1 MRLGVWYPQ
10 HCSSHSRPL
19 HYVNRKCLRLQ
30 SVMLARLEGQWNEN
44 RSRWQ
49 SVDNFPV
56 RSPKRESS
64 TAGFRTLV
72 PRFSDSGTPD
82 YRLSTGLWNPLQIIE
97 SNISS
102 NSLGYQSPVLLSASL
117 DNSMLRQGTP
127 RASGMA
133 QIHDLILNQGIEA
146 ARAQTISKAER
157 VAADAAFR
165 VMSDEEQR
173 IGIMHAGFAMT
184 ALPHRATTETVWER
198 QSGDVKL
205 LLESGRTSATELIG
219 LPYGSVARMILLYLQ
234 TEAVRTRSRDV
245 ELGRSMNTWLNSMGM
260 GNGGHNYNL
269 VREQSRRLSL
279 CRLTFLRVSAKQ
291 TFITNGSFV
300 HDAILPNDDTDDYQL
315 QFWKPCVR
323 LDEGFYKSLI
333 EHPLP
338 VREAAIRSLGHR
350 SMAIDIYLWLAYRL
364 HILEKPIKLTW
375 HNLANQFGSGFA
387 DIKNFKKKFKEPL
400 ALALAAYP
408 DAKVELEHG
417 GLVLHPSRPPVES
430 LSSGGT
436 RVRVVRVVDL

>member
-1 MRLGVWYPQ
+1 
-10 HCSSHSRPL
+10 
-19 HYVNRKCLRLQ
+19 
-30 SVMLARLEGQWNEN
+30 
-44 RSRWQ
+44 
-49 SVDNFPV
+49 
-56 RSPKRESS
+56 
-64 TAGFRTLV
+64 
-72 PRFSDSGTPD
+72 
-82 YRLSTGLWNPLQIIE
+82 
-97 SNISS
+97 
-102 NSLGYQSPVLLSASL
+102 
-117 DNSMLRQGTP
+117 
-127 RASGMA
+127 MA
-133 QIHDLILNQGIEA
+133 QIHDLILNHGIEA
-146 ARAQTISKAER
+146 ARTQTISKAER

-205 LLESGRTSATELIG
+205 LLESGRTSATESIG

-364 HILEKPIKLTW
+364 
-375 HNLANQFGSGFA
+375 
-387 DIKNFKKKFKEPL
+387 
-400 ALALAAYP
+400 
-408 DAKVELEHG
+408 
-417 GLVLHPSRPPVES
+417 
-430 LSSGGT
+430 
-436 RVRVVRVVDL
+436 

>member
-1 MRLGVWYPQ
+1 
-10 HCSSHSRPL
+10 
-19 HYVNRKCLRLQ
+19 
-30 SVMLARLEGQWNEN
+30 
-44 RSRWQ
+44 
-49 SVDNFPV
+49 
-56 RSPKRESS
+56 
-64 TAGFRTLV
+64 
-72 PRFSDSGTPD
+72 
-82 YRLSTGLWNPLQIIE
+82 
-97 SNISS
+97 
-102 NSLGYQSPVLLSASL
+102 
-117 DNSMLRQGTP
+117 
-127 RASGMA
+127 MA
-133 QIHDLILNQGIEA
+133 QIHDLILLHGIHVT
-146 ARAQTISKAER
+146 RAQSITKAER
-157 VAADAAFR
+157 AAADAAFR

-184 ALPHRATTETVWER
+184 ALPHRATTETIWER

-205 LLESGRTSATELIG
+205 LLESGRTSATDVVG

-245 ELGRSMNTWLNSMGM
+245 ELGRSMNNWLNSMGM

-279 CRLTFLRVSAKQ
+279 CRLTFLRISAKQ

-300 HDAILPNDDTDDYQL
+300 HDAILPNDETDDSQL
-315 QFWKPCVR
+315 QFWRPCVR

-375 HNLANQFGSGFA
+375 HNLAKQFGSGFA

-408 DAKVELEHG
+408 DAKVEAENG
-417 GLVLHPSRPPVES
+417 GLLLYPSRPPVEPTRG
-430 LSSGGT
+430 GGT
-436 RVRVVRVVDL
+436 KVRVA

>member
-1 MRLGVWYPQ
+1 
-10 HCSSHSRPL
+10 
-19 HYVNRKCLRLQ
+19 
-30 SVMLARLEGQWNEN
+30 
-44 RSRWQ
+44 
-49 SVDNFPV
+49 
-56 RSPKRESS
+56 
-64 TAGFRTLV
+64 
-72 PRFSDSGTPD
+72 
-82 YRLSTGLWNPLQIIE
+82 
-97 SNISS
+97 
-102 NSLGYQSPVLLSASL
+102 
-117 DNSMLRQGTP
+117 
-127 RASGMA
+127 MA
-133 QIHDLILNQGIEA
+133 QIHDLILHQGIEA
-146 ARAQTISKAER
+146 TRALSITKAER
-157 VAADAAFR
+157 IAADAAFR

-184 ALPHRATTETVWER
+184 ALPHRATAETVWER
-198 QSGDVKL
+198 QSGDIKL
-205 LLESGRTSATELIG
+205 LLESGRTSATESIG

-291 TFITNGSFV
+291 TFVTNGSFV
-300 HDAILPNDDTDDYQL
+300 HDAILPNEDTDDDNQL

-323 LDEGFYKSLI
+323 LDEGFYTSLI

-364 HILEKPIKLTW
+364 HVLEKPIKLTW
-375 HNLANQFGSGFA
+375 HNLASQFGSGFA

-408 DAKVELEHG
+408 DAKVEAENG
-417 GLVLHPSRPPVES
+417 GLLLYPSRPPVES
-430 LSSGGT
+430 VSGGGT
-436 RVRVVRVVDL
+436 KVRIARAVDL

>member
-1 MRLGVWYPQ
+1 
-10 HCSSHSRPL
+10 
-19 HYVNRKCLRLQ
+19 
-30 SVMLARLEGQWNEN
+30 
-44 RSRWQ
+44 
-49 SVDNFPV
+49 
-56 RSPKRESS
+56 
-64 TAGFRTLV
+64 
-72 PRFSDSGTPD
+72 
-82 YRLSTGLWNPLQIIE
+82 
-97 SNISS
+97 
-102 NSLGYQSPVLLSASL
+102 
-117 DNSMLRQGTP
+117 
-127 RASGMA
+127 MA
-133 QIHDLILNQGIEA
+133 QIHDLILHHGIHVT
-146 ARAQTISKAER
+146 RAQSITKAER
-157 VAADAAFR
+157 AAADAAYR

-184 ALPHRATTETVWER
+184 ALPHRATTETIWER

-205 LLESGRTSATELIG
+205 LLESGRTSATDVVG

-245 ELGRSMNTWLNSMGM
+245 ELGRSMNNWLNSMGM

-279 CRLTFLRVSAKQ
+279 CRLTFLRISAKQ

-300 HDAILPNDDTDDYQL
+300 HDAILPNDETDDSQL
-315 QFWKPCVR
+315 QLWRPCVR

-408 DAKVELEHG
+408 DAKVEAENG
-417 GLVLHPSRPPVES
+417 GLLLYPSRPPVEPTRG
-430 LSSGGT
+430 GGT
-436 RVRVVRVVDL
+436 KVRVAQPI

>member
-1 MRLGVWYPQ
+1 
-10 HCSSHSRPL
+10 
-19 HYVNRKCLRLQ
+19 
-30 SVMLARLEGQWNEN
+30 
-44 RSRWQ
+44 
-49 SVDNFPV
+49 
-56 RSPKRESS
+56 
-64 TAGFRTLV
+64 
-72 PRFSDSGTPD
+72 
-82 YRLSTGLWNPLQIIE
+82 
-97 SNISS
+97 
-102 NSLGYQSPVLLSASL
+102 
-117 DNSMLRQGTP
+117 
-127 RASGMA
+127 
-133 QIHDLILNQGIEA
+133 
-146 ARAQTISKAER
+146 
-157 VAADAAFR
+157 
-165 VMSDEEQR
+165 
-173 IGIMHAGFAMT
+173 MHAGFAMT

-205 LLESGRTSATELIG
+205 LLESGRTSATESIG

-234 TEAVRTRSRDV
+234 TEAVKTRSREV

-300 HDAILPNDDTDDYQL
+300 HDAILPNDDTDDNQL
-315 QFWKPCVR
+315 QFWRPCVR

-408 DAKVELEHG
+408 DAKVELANG
-417 GLVLHPSRPPVES
+417 GLLLHPSRPPVES
-430 LSSGGT
+430 LTGGGT
-436 RVRVVRVVDL
+436 KIRVARAVDL

>member
-1 MRLGVWYPQ
+1 MQLF
-10 HCSSHSRPL
+10 
-19 HYVNRKCLRLQ
+19 
-30 SVMLARLEGQWNEN
+30 E
-44 RSRWQ
+44 
-49 SVDNFPV
+49 F
-56 RSPKRESS
+56 
-64 TAGFRTLV
+64 
-72 PRFSDSGTPD
+72 
-82 YRLSTGLWNPLQIIE
+82 
-97 SNISS
+97 
-102 NSLGYQSPVLLSASL
+102 
-117 DNSMLRQGTP
+117 
-127 RASGMA
+127 
-133 QIHDLILNQGIEA
+133 
-146 ARAQTISKAER
+146 
-157 VAADAAFR
+157 
-165 VMSDEEQR
+165 MSDEEQR

-323 LDEGFYKSLI
+323 LDEGFYKSSSNIHYLCERRRSALSVI
-333 EHPLP
+333 ARWPLTSIFGLLTDFTYL
-338 VREAAIRSLGHR
+338 RSQSSSLG
-350 SMAIDIYLWLAYRL
+350 II
-364 HILEKPIKLTW
+364 
-375 HNLANQFGSGFA
+375 
-387 DIKNFKKKFKEPL
+387 
-400 ALALAAYP
+400 
-408 DAKVELEHG
+408 
-417 GLVLHPSRPPVES
+417 
-430 LSSGGT
+430 
-436 RVRVVRVVDL
+436 

>member
-1 MRLGVWYPQ
+1 
-10 HCSSHSRPL
+10 
-19 HYVNRKCLRLQ
+19 
-30 SVMLARLEGQWNEN
+30 
-44 RSRWQ
+44 
-49 SVDNFPV
+49 
-56 RSPKRESS
+56 
-64 TAGFRTLV
+64 
-72 PRFSDSGTPD
+72 
-82 YRLSTGLWNPLQIIE
+82 
-97 SNISS
+97 
-102 NSLGYQSPVLLSASL
+102 
-117 DNSMLRQGTP
+117 
-127 RASGMA
+127 MA
-133 QIHDLILNQGIEA
+133 HIHDLILHQGIETT
-146 ARAQTISKAER
+146 RAQSITKADR

-184 ALPHRATTETVWER
+184 ALPHRATTETIWER

-205 LLESGRTSATELIG
+205 LLESGRISATEAVG

-279 CRLTFLRVSAKQ
+279 CRLTFFRVSAKQ
-291 TFITNGSFV
+291 TFVTNGSFV
-300 HDAILPNDDTDDYQL
+300 HDAILPNDDADDSQL

-338 VREAAIRSLGHR
+338 IREAAIRSLGHR

-408 DAKVELEHG
+408 DAKVETENG
-417 GLVLHPSRPPVES
+417 GLVLYPSRPPVEPGTG
-430 LSSGGT
+430 GGT
-436 RVRVVRVVDL
+436 KLRVARAVDL

>member
-1 MRLGVWYPQ
+1 
-10 HCSSHSRPL
+10 
-19 HYVNRKCLRLQ
+19 
-30 SVMLARLEGQWNEN
+30 
-44 RSRWQ
+44 
-49 SVDNFPV
+49 
-56 RSPKRESS
+56 
-64 TAGFRTLV
+64 
-72 PRFSDSGTPD
+72 
-82 YRLSTGLWNPLQIIE
+82 
-97 SNISS
+97 
-102 NSLGYQSPVLLSASL
+102 
-117 DNSMLRQGTP
+117 
-127 RASGMA
+127 MA
-133 QIHDLILNQGIEA
+133 QVHDLILHQGIEA
-146 ARAQTISKAER
+146 TRAQSITKAER

-184 ALPHRATTETVWER
+184 ALPHKATVETVWER

-205 LLESGRTSATELIG
+205 LLESGRTSATESIG

-234 TEAVRTRSRDV
+234 TEAVRTHSRDV

-291 TFITNGSFV
+291 TFVTNGSFV
-300 HDAILPNDDTDDYQL
+300 HDAILPNEDTDDNQL
-315 QFWKPCVR
+315 QFWRPCVR

-375 HNLANQFGSGFA
+375 HNLARQFGSGFA

-408 DAKVELEHG
+408 DAKVEAENG
-417 GLVLHPSRPPVES
+417 GLVLYPSRPPVES
-430 LSSGGT
+430 VSGGGT
-436 RVRVVRVVDL
+436 KVRIARAVDL